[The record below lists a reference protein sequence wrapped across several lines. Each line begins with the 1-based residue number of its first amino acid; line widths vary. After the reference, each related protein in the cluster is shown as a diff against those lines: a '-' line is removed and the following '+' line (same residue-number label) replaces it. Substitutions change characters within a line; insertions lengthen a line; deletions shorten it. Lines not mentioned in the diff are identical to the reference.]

1 MDVSYLTNRL
11 SGKAEM
17 TAWRG
22 SSPYHKFPMSNNNTK
37 KTKQSLKQLQNHLR
51 ITLGLWT
58 NTADDLENTAGI
70 QVDANMKE
78 ALFFAA
84 AIYRT
89 CCVDLQ
95 GVLDGKVILDKS
107 DASFTPVAALIDQG
121 GN

>member
-22 SSPYHKFPMSNNNTK
+22 SSPRHKFPMSNNNTK

-51 ITLGLWT
+51 VTLGVWAK
-58 NTADDLENTAGI
+58 TAADLENTAGI
-70 QVDANMKE
+70 QVEANMKE
-78 ALFFAA
+78 ALYFAA

-95 GVLDGKVILDKS
+95 GVVDGKVILSPEDGVMK
-107 DASFTPVAALIDQG
+107 PVDALIDQG